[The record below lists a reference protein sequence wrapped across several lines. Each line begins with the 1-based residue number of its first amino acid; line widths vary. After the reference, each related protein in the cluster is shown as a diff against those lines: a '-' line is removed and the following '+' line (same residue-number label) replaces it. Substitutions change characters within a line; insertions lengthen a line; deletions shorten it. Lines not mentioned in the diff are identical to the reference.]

1 MLEQT
6 ALLAAIC
13 SSLMVIS
20 ELIVVAMVADFR
32 GESGKEDE
40 LGLKKLSNISWSLRD
55 SADLD
60 DW

>member
-1 MLEQT
+1 MLGNMLFADGNFQ
-6 ALLAAIC
+6 
-13 SSLMVIS
+13 
-20 ELIVVAMVADFR
+20 LIVVAMVADFR

-55 SADLD
+55 SADLV